1 MQYQHIV
8 DWVLRIIR
16 LDLTPFEEA
25 RRDNASTAPI
35 VALVAVLSFLSGLG
49 SFLWAVI
56 NVEGVDTGDIFVESF
71 LLGSTLQFLLWFVW
85 VLVAYL
91 LLTQV
96 FRAAADLN
104 QMLRVMGLAFV
115 PVALAAVMFVPAI
128 DFTIGLVSLVAV
140 VLLVQ
145 VALEEATN
153 ASQRQA
159 MLANL
164 AGFIVL
170 AVVLNLVATESNG
183 YAPGFFV
190 LDSAKD
196 AYLSL
201 LNEDTAFFGR

>member
-1 MQYQHIV
+1 MQYQQIV

-25 RRDNASTAPI
+25 RRDNAATVPI
-35 VALVAVLSFLSGLG
+35 VVLVGILSFLSGLG
-49 SFLWAVI
+49 SFLWVVI
-56 NVEGVDTGDIFVESF
+56 NVEGGDTGDIFVESF
-71 LLGSTLQFLLWFVW
+71 LLGSILQFLLWFLW
-85 VLVAYL
+85 VFVAYL

-96 FRAAADLN
+96 FRAAADLS
-104 QMLRVMGLAFV
+104 QMVRVMGLAFV

-128 DFTIGLVSLVAV
+128 DFTIGLVSLVAA

-145 VALEEATN
+145 IALQEPTN
-153 ASQRQA
+153 ASQQQT

-170 AVVLNLVATESNG
+170 AAVLNLVVTESNR

-190 LDSAKD
+190 LDFSKD
-196 AYLSL
+196 AYLNL
-201 LNEDTAFFGR
+201 QDEAAGFFGR